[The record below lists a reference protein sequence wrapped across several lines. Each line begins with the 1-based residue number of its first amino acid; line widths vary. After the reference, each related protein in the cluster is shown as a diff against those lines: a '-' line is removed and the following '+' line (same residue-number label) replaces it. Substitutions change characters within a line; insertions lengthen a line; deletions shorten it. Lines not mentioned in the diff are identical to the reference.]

1 MLIRRSRLV
10 WWWLHVFF
18 LWFFNLFFL
27 FFLCFNNLFNFFYF
41 FSPLAPH
48 VSAEPAATTVA
59 TRPVTAGHGLEH
71 VGGSIVQ

>member
-1 MLIRRSRLV
+1 MHTAPYWSV
-10 WWWLHVFF
+10 PEHVAEDVPPVHVAAE
-18 LWFFNLFFL
+18 LGVKAEQSASTTVGV
-27 FFLCFNNLFNFFYF
+27 
-41 FSPLAPH
+41 SPLAPH

>member
-1 MLIRRSRLV
+1 MQLAAELAVKPEQSASTTV
-10 WWWLHVFF
+10 GV
-18 LWFFNLFFL
+18 
-27 FFLCFNNLFNFFYF
+27 
-41 FSPLAPH
+41 SPLAPH